1 MKRKRERKE
10 VSKHSMM
17 EIQSELARTV
27 RNDRHMQQLLK
38 GGKWGDCPE
47 EDTQDKE
54 EKEVFFAPNPN
65 RIRTV
70 MARNL
75 PRNIMS
81 FDLHDGFSICGTVQD
96 IYLPKNMDKNS
107 PYYGT
112 FRGFALIKYESPLEA
127 ARAVAMGPLQIGKNV
142 ITLEFAK
149 ADHPP
154 LKTGDYTPLKTGD
167 HASKG
172 QYTLSE
178 GQKDH

>member
-1 MKRKRERKE
+1 
-10 VSKHSMM
+10 M

-27 RNDRHMQQLLK
+27 RNDRQMQQLLK
-38 GGKWGDCPE
+38 GGNWGDCADESVLQEVKQE
-47 EDTQDKE
+47 E
-54 EKEVFFAPNPN
+54 VFAPNPN
-65 RIRTV
+65 GIRTV

-75 PRNIMS
+75 PRNITTS
-81 FDLHDGFSICGTVQD
+81 DLHHGFSICGTIQD

-112 FRGFALIKYESPLEA
+112 FKGFALIKYETPLEA
-127 ARAVAMGPLQIGKNV
+127 ARAVAMGPLQIQKNI

-149 ADHPP
+149 ADRAP

-167 HASKG
+167 HAPKG
-172 QYTLSE
+172 QYALSE